1 MTSEPMDADPVSRVQ
16 QRFAKLETSLEQDR
30 ARPAAPSAPST
41 AAPAAAA
48 PMVDTSAIEAAV
60 ADLRARLDQQLDD
73 LRHELEGAFDEVCT
87 MVERT
92 GRAVDAQQEQVA
104 TVVGKVDA
112 LGSVVSRQ
120 HQVLAALQERLGDAP
135 APGGEPGPAGPVE
148 VDLTPLVPPLT
159 AIDEK
164 VRAIGRMLEAAGS
177 SGSSPAVEADLTPLL
192 QGLTKVARD
201 VAEQRADLSRLAHA
215 LHTTTD
221 DGVEVDMAYLEE
233 VVRRGAVANA
243 ADIANLRTDVEQLT
257 STLRDQS
264 TSLLEMRK
272 QVEWIRQR
280 LLGR

>member
-1 MTSEPMDADPVSRVQ
+1 MTTEPTDPDPVARVQ

-30 ARPAAPSAPST
+30 GRGTMPDPPPPPTPAPALDT
-41 AAPAAAA
+41 AAL
-48 PMVDTSAIEAAV
+48 EAAV
-60 ADLRARLDQQLDD
+60 AGLRAPLDQQLDD

-92 GRAVDAQQEQVA
+92 ARAVDDQHQQVA

-120 HQVLAALQERLGDAP
+120 HQALAALEERLGAAP
-135 APGGEPGPAGPVE
+135 AGEPRPSGPVE
-148 VDLTPLVPPLT
+148 VDLTPLVPPIAAL
-159 AIDEK
+159 DEK
-164 VRAIGRMLEAAGS
+164 IRAIGRMLDAA
-177 SGSSPAVEADLTPLL
+177 PAEPPAEPAEVDLAPLL
-192 QGLTKVARD
+192 QGLAKVSRD
-201 VAEQRADLSRLAHA
+201 LAEQRADLSRLAHA

-243 ADIANLRTDVEQLT
+243 ADIANLRSDVEQLT
-257 STLRDQS
+257 STLQGQAS
-264 TSLLEMRK
+264 NLVEMRK
-272 QVEWIRQR
+272 QMEWIRQR

>member
-1 MTSEPMDADPVSRVQ
+1 MTTEPTDPDPVARVQ

-30 ARPAAPSAPST
+30 GRGTMPDPPPPPTPAPALDT
-41 AAPAAAA
+41 AAL
-48 PMVDTSAIEAAV
+48 EAAV
-60 ADLRARLDQQLDD
+60 AGLRARLDQQLDD

-92 GRAVDAQQEQVA
+92 ARAVDDQHQQVA

-120 HQVLAALQERLGDAP
+120 HQALAALEERLGAAP
-135 APGGEPGPAGPVE
+135 AGEPRPSGPVE
-148 VDLTPLVPPLT
+148 VDLTPLVPPIAAL
-159 AIDEK
+159 DEK
-164 VRAIGRMLEAAGS
+164 IRAIGRMLDAA
-177 SGSSPAVEADLTPLL
+177 PAEPPAEPAEVDLAPLL
-192 QGLTKVARD
+192 QGLAKVSRD
-201 VAEQRADLSRLAHA
+201 LAEQRADLSRLAHA

-257 STLRDQS
+257 STLQGQAS
-264 TSLLEMRK
+264 NLVEMRK
-272 QVEWIRQR
+272 QMEWIRQR